1 MRTAKMDSVH
11 PDRKG
16 NTPVNDALRTRI
28 TRYEKGLRTFFK
40 KTSANV
46 RKFYHEKILGQTAER
61 EAAGN
66 IVELDDEPVD
76 PDRTPETARPAKART
91 KPIRRRSR
99 QKVYRLKGYTT
110 VAKIN
115 HKRQSERQQRFLR
128 QLLVLLIC
136 ILLLF
141 LLFQLYNPIKDLS
154 EWYRIIGIRDI
165 SDLTRESTTDSSD
178 SDPSGNMT
186 SEQTSMPLV
195 TSTEETTRTD

>member
-1 MRTAKMDSVH
+1 M
-11 PDRKG
+11 
-16 NTPVNDALRTRI
+16 PVNDALRTRI
-28 TRYEKGLRTFFK
+28 TRFERSLRRMVK
-40 KTSANV
+40 KTSASV

-61 EAAGN
+61 QAAGN
-66 IVELDDEPVD
+66 IAELDDEPVD
-76 PDRTPETARPAKART
+76 TERTPETARPVKAKT

-128 QLLVLLIC
+128 QLLVLLIS

-165 SDLTRESTTDSSD
+165 SDLTRESTTESATGSSTVN
-178 SDPSGNMT
+178 SSSNSSGNGT
-186 SEQTSMPLV
+186 LETTSMPLA
-195 TSTEETTRTD
+195 TSAEETSPGD